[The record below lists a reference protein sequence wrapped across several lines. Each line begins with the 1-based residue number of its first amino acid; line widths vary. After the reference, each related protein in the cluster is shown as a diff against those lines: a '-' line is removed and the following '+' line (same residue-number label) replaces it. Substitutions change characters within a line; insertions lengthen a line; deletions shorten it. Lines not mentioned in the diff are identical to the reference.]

1 MIQHHP
7 KTAGS
12 KKHTEGWCWAM
23 FVGASKSV
31 DGVSSRSNL
40 LYGKVWSKTLN
51 TQSLT
56 LFSCEQNFVKEV
68 LHYVGPI

>member
-1 MIQHHP
+1 
-7 KTAGS
+7 
-12 KKHTEGWCWAM
+12 M